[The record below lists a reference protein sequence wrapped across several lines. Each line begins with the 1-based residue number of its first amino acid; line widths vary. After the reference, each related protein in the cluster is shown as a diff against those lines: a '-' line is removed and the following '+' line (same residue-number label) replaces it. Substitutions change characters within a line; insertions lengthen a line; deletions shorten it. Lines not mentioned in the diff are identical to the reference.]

1 MGARIYRATDEP
13 REIIQKL
20 RDTYGKPTPA
30 KKSANEA
37 NFAAPWN
44 PSEPIEELYDRL
56 EDCYLTAMLAKPAF
70 TIDQMIDRALRA
82 IQQTG
87 LYTTAVLEWNGFDLA
102 NKTWPQFKEH
112 FAEAYEIRC
121 ATGAGTA
128 AAHGYA
134 NNTIDDDD
142 DSIDTIKDSLNNIQL
157 ANNTNAQT
165 MSDNISAITH
175 ETSALRAALAQ
186 TQQQLAMLAQTQQ
199 YSAPFQWPQYPAVQP
214 PVQPAM
220 QPPIQHLTMPTAP
233 QQQAYA
239 AAAVPPPQYQQQA
252 IGYNNQRGN
261 NNRNRNNKGNGGRGR
276 GRGNNNRRNNGAYG
290 PQPPQQQMQSINGIP
305 PPAYGNTNNNS
316 TQGLYSNTVKH
327 FNNWNMCFSCGWDV
341 PIWHTSAT
349 CPTNCRKNGHQE
361 QVDRNNAEAY
371 INAGH
376 NVCKKGKHKNT
387 LPTNPG
393 PQQA

>member
-1 MGARIYRATDEP
+1 MVLQTTTYEEARLKIGTLPSLAPRPTFQNIRLMEADLVNKLIAIPSRQSAELGYSGMVQHVDIYALQTNTPWQNWADPGITRRGTRVNPNADGSTNTAAAIVRDKQAIYDANRAVYDTQENICCAIINSLNEVVPKNYRRGGANTMGARVYRATDEP

-30 KKSANEA
+30 EKSANEA

-70 TIDQMIDRALRA
+70 TIEQMIDRALRA

-128 AAHGYA
+128 ATHGYA

-157 ANNTNAQT
+157 ANNANAQN
-165 MSDNISAITH
+165 MNENISAITQ
-175 ETSALRAALAQ
+175 ETSALRASLLA
-186 TQQQLAMLAQTQQ
+186 TQQQLAMLAQSQP
-199 YSAPFQWPQYPAVQP
+199 YAAPFQWPQQP
-214 PVQPAM
+214 SLRPSLSSIQQP
-220 QPPIQHLTMPTAP
+220 
-233 QQQAYA
+233 
-239 AAAVPPPQYQQQA
+239 
-252 IGYNNQRGN
+252 
-261 NNRNRNNKGNGGRGR
+261 
-276 GRGNNNRRNNGAYG
+276 
-290 PQPPQQQMQSINGIP
+290 
-305 PPAYGNTNNNS
+305 
-316 TQGLYSNTVKH
+316 TQLH
-327 FNNWNMCFSCGWDV
+327 
-341 PIWHTSAT
+341 I
-349 CPTNCRKNGHQE
+349 
-361 QVDRNNAEAY
+361 
-371 INAGH
+371 
-376 NVCKKGKHKNT
+376 
-387 LPTNPG
+387 
-393 PQQA
+393 